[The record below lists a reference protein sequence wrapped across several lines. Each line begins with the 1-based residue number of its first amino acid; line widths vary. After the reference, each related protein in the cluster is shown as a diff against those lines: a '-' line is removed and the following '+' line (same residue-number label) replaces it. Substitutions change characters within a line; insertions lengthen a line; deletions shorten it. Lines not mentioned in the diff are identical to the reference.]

1 MKKLGVYIHVPFC
14 VHKCSYCDFYSVTQ
28 LFEAGEYFR
37 ALKEQIMSFKSYLK
51 DWTADSVYIG
61 GGTPSCVDP
70 KYIVETMET
79 LKSVIRFVD
88 NPEITI
94 ESNPGT
100 LDTFKIKSYLNC
112 GINRLSMGLQ
122 SADDDEL
129 KMISRIHDKSG
140 FESSYMLARM
150 LGFRNINVDIMYA
163 LPGQK
168 EETLMN
174 TIDYVTS
181 LDPEH
186 ISFYGLRV
194 EEGTPLASQEEL
206 LAKIPDE
213 DVQYN
218 MYIHAAKRL
227 EKAGYTQ
234 YEISNFSKKRMM
246 CRHNC
251 RYWKSGDYIGFGPG
265 AASFINGEL
274 YSYTKDL
281 YGFISKPTDYFSN
294 VEKSEKLTLD
304 QQATQYIML
313 GLRLARGVEAKEYK
327 LRFGRDLEED
337 YGEKIQKYIDL
348 KYAKRTDKGF
358 RLTRAGLLVSNTIL
372 SDILDFS

>member
-28 LFEAGEYFR
+28 LFEAEEYFR

-61 GGTPSCVDP
+61 GGTPSCADP

-150 LGFRNINVDIMYA
+150 LGFKNINVDIMYA

>member
-28 LFEAGEYFR
+28 LFEAEEYFR

-150 LGFRNINVDIMYA
+150 LGFKNINVDIMYA

-337 YGEKIQKYIDL
+337 YGEKIQKYIDM

-372 SDILDFS
+372 SDILVFS

>member
-28 LFEAGEYFR
+28 LFEAEEYFR

>member
-150 LGFRNINVDIMYA
+150 LGFKNINVDIMYA

-337 YGEKIQKYIDL
+337 YGEIIQKYIDL

>member
-28 LFEAGEYFR
+28 LFEAEEYFR

-100 LDTFKIKSYLNC
+100 LDTLKIKSYLNC

-140 FESSYMLARM
+140 FESSYMLARI
-150 LGFRNINVDIMYA
+150 LGFKNINVDIMYA

-337 YGEKIQKYIDL
+337 YGEKIQKYIDM

>member
-150 LGFRNINVDIMYA
+150 LGFKNINVDIMYA

>member
-28 LFEAGEYFR
+28 LFEAEEYFR

-112 GINRLSMGLQ
+112 GINRLSLGLQ

-150 LGFRNINVDIMYA
+150 LGFKNINVDIMYA

-337 YGEKIQKYIDL
+337 YGEKIQKYIDM

>member
-1 MKKLGVYIHVPFC
+1 
-14 VHKCSYCDFYSVTQ
+14 VTQ
-28 LFEAGEYFR
+28 LFEAEEYFR

-100 LDTFKIKSYLNC
+100 LDTFKIKSYLSC
-112 GINRLSMGLQ
+112 GINRLSLGLQ

-129 KMISRIHDKSG
+129 RMISRIHDKSG

-174 TIDYVTS
+174 TIDYVIS

-337 YGEKIQKYIDL
+337 YGEKIQKYIDM

>member
-28 LFEAGEYFR
+28 LFEAEEYFR

-112 GINRLSMGLQ
+112 GINRLSLGLQ

>member
-28 LFEAGEYFR
+28 LFEAEEYFR

-150 LGFRNINVDIMYA
+150 LGFKNINVDIMYA

>member
-28 LFEAGEYFR
+28 LFEAEEYFR

-112 GINRLSMGLQ
+112 GINRLSLGLQ

-227 EKAGYTQ
+227 EKAGYAQ

-337 YGEKIQKYIDL
+337 YGEKIQKYIDM